1 MTKVKHN
8 PFIDSARF
16 FLQECAS
23 RIAEDMSRIDTIQAI
38 LNFAIGMERVLK
50 GILYDLNPT
59 YVLVSPEFRHSLRVL
74 YGQRI
79 VDGADNKTIL
89 AKTPQADVITFRN
102 SLLRAA
108 AVSESAQKNKNRL
121 FGLSNLRD
129 VLAHH
134 DLALFDVEKA
144 MVLLKRDFYF
154 ITIDFADELRNSRKE
169 WFGACENNVIDVA
182 RNYQQDSKNILR
194 LKLEEHRSNW
204 EATKQDEEAVRR
216 SEAVT
221 DERLESEHRYETTCP
236 ACNQRAVLVAEPDY
250 VFDVDSAER
259 VVAGEFVRLIHCE
272 FCGLNI
278 DDDLD
283 LDELGYGKSFHSE
296 FSDDDIPF

>member
-1 MTKVKHN
+1 VNRVRQN
-8 PFIDSARF
+8 PFIDSAAF
-16 FLQECAS
+16 FLQECSS
-23 RIAEDMSRIDTIQAI
+23 RITEDMSRNDAIQAI

-74 YGQRI
+74 YGERI
-79 VDGADNKTIL
+79 VDGDDNRTVL
-89 AKTPQADVITFRN
+89 AKRPEADVITFRN

-144 MVLLKRDFYF
+144 AVLLKRDFYL
-154 ITIDFADELRNSRKE
+154 ITLDFADELKISRRE
-169 WFGACENNVIDVA
+169 WFGTFEQSVIGVA
-182 RNYQQDSKNILR
+182 RNHQQDIKNTLR
-194 LKLEEHRSNW
+194 VKLEEHRRNW

-216 SEAVT
+216 RAAVT
-221 DERLESEHRYETTCP
+221 DERLESEHRYETACP
-236 ACNQRAVLVAEPDY
+236 ACNQRAVLFAEPDY
-250 VFDVDSAER
+250 VIDTDSSEKL
-259 VVAGEFVRLIHCE
+259 VAGEFVRLIHCE

-278 DDDLD
+278 NDDLE
-283 LDELGYGKSFHSE
+283 LDELGYGKSFHPE